1 MKKIIFLLVSCLLLS
16 CNNIESKNDSRKTIE
31 VIRQLSPDADFSK
44 QCIVLIIPFD
54 GCSSCFDEAVHLI
67 PEISEKQNIVIMPS
81 RHKRRVYNF
90 LNDFGLEIDKVVT
103 DTMMLTVVNNLIE
116 INPELFII
124 ENNVVKYKKIV
135 EHANMK
141 EIRSML
147 LE

>member
-1 MKKIIFLLVSCLLLS
+1 
-16 CNNIESKNDSRKTIE
+16 
-31 VIRQLSPDADFSK
+31 
-44 QCIVLIIPFD
+44 
-54 GCSSCFDEAVHLI
+54 
-67 PEISEKQNIVIMPS
+67 MPS

-103 DTMMLTVVNNLIE
+103 DTMMLTVVNNLVE

-141 EIRSML
+141 EIQSML